1 MLRELFFLIAS
12 LLITSPAQV
21 QEEETGRLLI
31 RQVAVSGGFVVFS
44 YAGDLWRV
52 SRAGGEAEQLTVGP
66 WDDDYPVFAP
76 DGMHLA
82 FSRRDADDWDV
93 YVMGTQGGEPQRL
106 TYNPEADIARGWTP
120 DGLSVLFM
128 SHRDEEFTF
137 RLYSIAEN
145 GPFPTPLPL
154 PRGWEGSFEPD
165 GKRIAYVPFARP
177 GELIGVEW
185 RQYRGGMTSPIW
197 IAELSNSEIEK
208 VPRDNS
214 NDRFP
219 MWMGG
224 SVYFVSDRSGTNN
237 LHVYD
242 PQTQSIEQLTEFEG
256 EGIRH
261 ASAGGGVIAF
271 VRDGGIGLFHQLT
284 REVEWLEVTVDPDR
298 SELEPRSVEGALF
311 IQSAALSSS
320 GDQVVFGVRGD
331 VVTYDTETG
340 ATENL
345 TQASGIAE
353 RYPTP
358 SPDGNW
364 IAYVSDESGE
374 YDLRIRSTSDGSVIV
389 VPIAMRPSFY
399 RDLKWS
405 PDSKRLA
412 FSDKRLSL
420 WVADVETG
428 GASRIATSTYAGQH
442 SWQPAWSPDG
452 IWLAYSQ
459 YEANR
464 LRAVYV
470 YHAERGRKR
479 RVTDGQT
486 HSEHPAFD
494 KSGRY
499 LYFVASNTAA
509 LGEFGWN
516 VLSSVL
522 YRPLISRRLHLI
534 VLGEG
539 MPAPILAGEPNPEAG
554 SGAPGVAARSEPGE
568 APPASQEAGTTTI
581 SLRGITRRVVPI
593 PLPAKDYAGLI
604 AGEAGELFVLVT
616 EWPDSPAPG
625 QPASRSLH
633 RWDLNKPQLLERVL
647 EDIDEFELSS
657 DRTKVLYRRGGSWGI
672 VSVDEAAASGDGRL
686 DLSSLQIEVDPQAE
700 WDQIYHE
707 TWRLMRDYFY
717 DPNHHG
723 QDLRAIEAHYATY
736 LPNITR
742 RHDLNLLLGDA
753 LGQISVSYLGVG
765 GGALPP
771 PAGAGSQIGL
781 LGANY
786 DINRERYRFTRIHR
800 SGHYNS
806 GDPLLSAPLDQPG
819 VRVQEGEY
827 LISVNGTPILA
838 SENLYSYFAG
848 TAARP
853 VQIEVA
859 PEANGKDSRTYTVVP
874 LSREGPL
881 RRMSWAER
889 NRQMV
894 DSLSNGVLGYVYVP
908 NFGPGL
914 EAVIQQLLGDINRR
928 GFVVDQRF
936 AVGGITSDFII
947 EMLGR
952 SPAYYNMFREGEDIG
967 VPAHPMPRSKVLIIN
982 NLNASEAETFAF
994 MWKQERIG
1002 TVVGTRTWGAGT
1014 TPYVPVPELVD
1025 GGRVA
1030 IPNRAA
1036 YDPSGDWGIE
1046 NQGVDPDIEVEW
1058 PPADWRRGID
1068 TQLGAAVRAAL
1079 QLLID
1084 NPPVEVKRPDYPVR
1098 QE

>member
-93 YVMGTQGGEPQRL
+93 YVTGTQGGEPQRL

-137 RLYSIAEN
+137 RLYSIAED

-284 REVEWLEVTVDPDR
+284 REVKWLEVTVDPDR
-298 SELEPRSVEGALF
+298 SELEPRRVEGALF

-464 LRAVYV
+464 
-470 YHAERGRKR
+470 
-479 RVTDGQT
+479 
-486 HSEHPAFD
+486 
-494 KSGRY
+494 
-499 LYFVASNTAA
+499 
-509 LGEFGWN
+509 
-516 VLSSVL
+516 
-522 YRPLISRRLHLI
+522 
-534 VLGEG
+534 
-539 MPAPILAGEPNPEAG
+539 
-554 SGAPGVAARSEPGE
+554 
-568 APPASQEAGTTTI
+568 
-581 SLRGITRRVVPI
+581 
-593 PLPAKDYAGLI
+593 
-604 AGEAGELFVLVT
+604 
-616 EWPDSPAPG
+616 
-625 QPASRSLH
+625 
-633 RWDLNKPQLLERVL
+633 
-647 EDIDEFELSS
+647 
-657 DRTKVLYRRGGSWGI
+657 
-672 VSVDEAAASGDGRL
+672 
-686 DLSSLQIEVDPQAE
+686 
-700 WDQIYHE
+700 
-707 TWRLMRDYFY
+707 
-717 DPNHHG
+717 
-723 QDLRAIEAHYATY
+723 
-736 LPNITR
+736 
-742 RHDLNLLLGDA
+742 
-753 LGQISVSYLGVG
+753 
-765 GGALPP
+765 
-771 PAGAGSQIGL
+771 
-781 LGANY
+781 
-786 DINRERYRFTRIHR
+786 
-800 SGHYNS
+800 
-806 GDPLLSAPLDQPG
+806 
-819 VRVQEGEY
+819 
-827 LISVNGTPILA
+827 
-838 SENLYSYFAG
+838 
-848 TAARP
+848 
-853 VQIEVA
+853 
-859 PEANGKDSRTYTVVP
+859 
-874 LSREGPL
+874 
-881 RRMSWAER
+881 
-889 NRQMV
+889 
-894 DSLSNGVLGYVYVP
+894 
-908 NFGPGL
+908 
-914 EAVIQQLLGDINRR
+914 
-928 GFVVDQRF
+928 
-936 AVGGITSDFII
+936 
-947 EMLGR
+947 
-952 SPAYYNMFREGEDIG
+952 
-967 VPAHPMPRSKVLIIN
+967 
-982 NLNASEAETFAF
+982 
-994 MWKQERIG
+994 
-1002 TVVGTRTWGAGT
+1002 
-1014 TPYVPVPELVD
+1014 
-1025 GGRVA
+1025 
-1030 IPNRAA
+1030 
-1036 YDPSGDWGIE
+1036 
-1046 NQGVDPDIEVEW
+1046 
-1058 PPADWRRGID
+1058 
-1068 TQLGAAVRAAL
+1068 
-1079 QLLID
+1079 
-1084 NPPVEVKRPDYPVR
+1084 
-1098 QE
+1098 